1 MQLTLNP
8 NSLEDY
14 RKFLR
19 IKSLPAYS
27 FTGRVASF
35 PDEYA
40 ATLGIEVA
48 QDTSADYEPIDGL
61 FDYQRDIIRLAIRKQ
76 KFAVFAQCG
85 LGKTLMLLEFA
96 RHAAKQLGKKK
107 RVLIVSPCMVV
118 NQTVAESKEFYG
130 DSLPIEVIP
139 ARDLQSWLDGTGGGI
154 GVTNYEALRDE
165 VTAGNLGALVL
176 DESSYLKSHYG
187 KWGTKC
193 IELGEGL
200 AWKLAL
206 TGTPAPNDRIEFANH
221 AVFLDHFPNVNAFL
235 ARFFV
240 NRGQTGERWELRPHA
255 LRAFY
260 TALSHWCIFLEGP
273 ATYGWKDNVGNVPP
287 IHAHIHYVDL
297 TPDQE
302 AFVRAETGDLFAA
315 RTGGIG
321 SRGKMG
327 QIAKGTFKGQE
338 IATNKPAYIKA
349 LVDSWPTESTIIWC
363 LYDAEQDLMEK
374 TFPDAVSLRGSTPME
389 ERLEGINAFKSGE
402 KKIIISK
409 SKVLGFG
416 LNLQKATRHVFSG
429 LQDSYETYWQCV
441 KRSNRIGST
450 LPLNVHIPV
459 TDLEIPMVETVLQKA
474 KRIESDSAEQEAL
487 FRSFDHFGFN
497 KRCETQSSKPTV
509 KRSRQK
515 SCKS

>member
-1 MQLTLNP
+1 MNITLDTKSLT
-8 NSLEDY
+8 DY

-27 FTGRVASF
+27 FTGHVASV

-40 ATLGIEVA
+40 ESFGLDSPR
-48 QDTSADYEPIDGL
+48 DTSGSYKPLDGL
-61 FDYQRDIIRLAIRKQ
+61 FDYQRDITRLAIRKR

-96 RHAAKQLGKKK
+96 RHASKQVRKQ
-107 RVLIVSPCMVV
+107 RTLIVSPHMVV
-118 NQTVAESKEFYG
+118 AQTVAESKEFYL
-130 DSLPIEVIP
+130 DKLPIEIVR
-139 ARDLQSWLDGTGGGI
+139 AADLQAWLNGKGGGI
-154 GVTNYEALRDE
+154 GITNYEALRDD
-165 VTAGNLGALVL
+165 VTAGNLGALIL

-187 KWGTKC
+187 KWGQKC
-193 IELGEGL
+193 IELGAGL
-200 AWKLAL
+200 NWKLAL

-235 ARFFV
+235 AKFFV

-260 TALSHWCIFLEGP
+260 TALSHWCIFLESP
-273 ATYGWKDNVGNVPP
+273 ATYGWQDNVGNVPP
-287 IHAHIHYVDL
+287 IHVHIHHVDL
-297 TPDQE
+297 TSDQE
-302 AFVRAETGDLFAA
+302 SYVQSETGELFAA
-315 RTGGIG
+315 RIGGIG
-321 SRGKMG
+321 SRSKLG

-338 IATNKPAYIKA
+338 IATNKPDYIKA
-349 LVDSWPTESTIIWC
+349 LVASWPEESTIIWC
-363 LYDAEQDLMEK
+363 LYDAEQDIMEK
-374 TFPDAVSLRGSTPME
+374 TFPDAVSLRGATPMD
-389 ERLEGINAFKSGE
+389 ERMAGIEAFKSGA

-429 LQDSYETYWQCV
+429 LQDSYEQYWQCV

-459 TDLEIPMVETVLQKA
+459 TDLEVPMIETVLAKA
-474 KRIESDSAEQEAL
+474 RRIESDAAEQEAL
-487 FRSFDHFGFN
+487 FRSFDHFGFG
-497 KRCETQSSKPTV
+497 R
-509 KRSRQK
+509 
-515 SCKS
+515 